1 MTSVTGT
8 VGELRFARGY
18 LRAQLVFT
26 AVVYAGLPAL
36 TILDNRWGRPVTSPP
51 SLVLAVVVVGVA
63 VIHIVLQR
71 PAAPIGGRSTLVAVG
86 GLVAS
91 IAGLVVMARAAPA
104 LGMLWF
110 VVAGLAVSTLLATRG
125 WRRPEVIG
133 AGVAMLAA
141 VLLAVVLGF
150 PQPADGWIR
159 PALLLGALA
168 IPLLTDL
175 GTVALIRVL
184 DRLEEAN
191 RLAEELATARER
203 ARIAGELHDVQG
215 HSLHAIALHAE
226 LTERLVTTDPD
237 AAAGHARTVRTLAAD
252 ALAET
257 RSIVRGYRGAALG
270 GELRNAAGLL
280 RAAGADATVGGDPAA
295 VPPDHAALLGPVVR
309 EAATNVLRHSDP
321 ARVGFVVRRA
331 GDRTELEV
339 RNDGVPST
347 PDDAPRDPDG
357 GTGLSGLTER
367 ITAGG
372 GTLEA
377 GPDGDGG
384 WRLRVVLLSGAGET
398 VR

>member
-8 VGELRFARGY
+8 VGGLRLARGY

-26 AVVYAGLPAL
+26 AVVYAGVPAL
-36 TILDNRWGRPVTSPP
+36 TVLDDRWGRPPASPA
-51 SLVLAVVVVGVA
+51 SLLLVAIVGGVA
-63 VIHIVLQR
+63 ATHVVLQR
-71 PAAPIGGRSTLVAVG
+71 PGGSAGAPGRLVAVAALAASVAGLVAVG
-86 GLVAS
+86 
-91 IAGLVVMARAAPA
+91 RAAPE
-104 LGMLWF
+104 LGLVWF
-110 VVAGLAVSTLLATRG
+110 LVPGLALSTVLATLG
-125 WRRPEVIG
+125 WRRTDV
-133 AGVAMLAA
+133 LAA
-141 VLLAVVLGF
+141 GAAVVAAVALAVALDF
-150 PQPADGWIR
+150 PLPAGGWVR
-159 PALLLGALA
+159 PALLLAALA
-168 IPLLTDL
+168 MPLLTDL
-175 GTVALIRVL
+175 GTVALIRLL

-191 RLAEELATARER
+191 RLADELATARER
-203 ARIAGELHDVQG
+203 ARIAAELHDVQG

-226 LTERLVTTDPD
+226 LTERLVATDPQ

-257 RSIVRGYRGAALG
+257 RSLVRGYRGADLG

-347 PDDAPRDPDG
+347 PDGAAHDPDG

-377 GPDGDGG
+377 GPDGDDG
-384 WRLRVVLLSGAGET
+384 WRLRVVLVSGTGEAE
-398 VR
+398 R